1 MRLDRPVPAIVYL
14 VAYLCYL
21 GLFTLAPYGF
31 TMDSGAEKAW
41 VGWSRSG
48 SDVLLNVLG
57 FFPLGVILYYVLAPR
72 SQSLQIRWGITTGA
86 AAVLSFAIE
95 AGQMYLPTR
104 VPSAADVLANTLGAA
119 VGFLMAHRLHQGGL
133 RDSLKAHRRALAVG
147 CLTLYSGSVIGL
159 FVWVGAP
166 QGLKGWDPD
175 FPLLVGNEAT
185 FNRPWLGKIFF
196 LALYDRVLSQKEIE
210 TLFDLGPH
218 YEARGDM
225 VGEPVALYTFQE
237 GTGTR
242 VHDRAVDGVRLDL
255 EITEPENARW
265 LGAGGLELIGANALR
280 SPGGAKKIYERVTA
294 TDTLSL
300 VVWIEP
306 ANARQTGPARIVSFS
321 LTPSLRNFTLGQEN
335 GEIHFR
341 VRNQVAGPNGTRLDL
356 RTRNLG
362 LSPKRTNLVA
372 TYDVGVVRL
381 YVDGVCC
388 PVAVVQDGLTFM
400 ARVLHADAN
409 LQWQRALVGI
419 LLLAPVAYLVGA
431 VITK

>member
-1 MRLDRPVPAIVYL
+1 MRLDRPIPAMFYL

-31 TMDSGAEKAW
+31 TTDSGAERAW
-41 VGWSRSG
+41 VGSRSG

-57 FFPLGVILYYVLAPR
+57 FFPFGVILYYVLAPR
-72 SQSLQIRWGITTGA
+72 SQSLRIRWGITTGA

-104 VPSAADVLANTLGAA
+104 VPSAADLLANTLGAA
-119 VGFLMAHRLHQGGL
+119 VGFLIAHRLHQGGL

-147 CLTLYSGSVIGL
+147 CLTLYSGSVIAL

-166 QGLKGWDPD
+166 QDLKGWDPD

-265 LGAGGLELIGANALR
+265 LGAGGLELIGPNALR

-294 TDTLSL
+294 TDTFSL

-335 GEIHFR
+335 GEVHFR

-356 RTRNLG
+356 RTRDLG
-362 LSPKRTNLVA
+362 LRSRLTHVVA
-372 TYDVGVVRL
+372 TYNRGAEEL
-381 YVDGVCC
+381 YVNGSFFRSIVRQDGV
-388 PVAVVQDGLTFM
+388 TFIGQILNFD
-400 ARVLHADAN
+400 RGSH
-409 LQWQRALVGI
+409 WQRALLVV
-419 LLLAPVAYLVGA
+419 LLLGPMAGFWA
-431 VITK
+431 VLKAS